1 MLGDW
6 NLRVFMVNL
15 DKTNS
20 PVSRY
25 TLSGRGAVFRNL
37 NSMLTI
43 KRYLRWAV
51 LGLIFVLTASV
62 NLFCVVI
69 DNDDDGDPTTGL
81 TIEFTAVQGKKIPV
95 VASPVH
101 LKSPVASKVFP
112 ARVFHNHRFERS
124 TELNT
129 NSSFSSLIDLL
140 GPPLR
145 C

>member
-1 MLGDW
+1 M
-6 NLRVFMVNL
+6 
-15 DKTNS
+15 
-20 PVSRY
+20 P
-25 TLSGRGAVFRNL
+25 
-37 NSMLTI
+37 TI

-81 TIEFTAVQGKKIPV
+81 TIEFTAVQGKRIQV

-101 LKSPVASKVFP
+101 LKSTVAFKVFR
-112 ARVFHNHRFERS
+112 ARFFRKQRVERS
-124 TELNT
+124 NELNT
-129 NSSFSSLIDLL
+129 NSSFSSLIDIL